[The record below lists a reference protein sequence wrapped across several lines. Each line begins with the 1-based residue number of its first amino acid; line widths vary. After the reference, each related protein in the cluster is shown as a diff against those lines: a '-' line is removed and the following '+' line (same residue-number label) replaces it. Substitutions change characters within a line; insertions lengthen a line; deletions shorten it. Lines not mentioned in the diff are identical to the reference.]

1 MIKLIV
7 GHKGL
12 GKTKTLIEMANKA
25 VENSKGNVVCIEKG
39 LELTYDLNHDARLVD
54 INQYGI
60 ESYDGYYG
68 FLCGLMAGNYDITH
82 IFCDAVF
89 KVCGKDMEKLER
101 LIARLSNLLA
111 NQQTDVVMLISC
123 EPEDLSASAKEFIIN
138 K

>member
-12 GKTKTLIEMANKA
+12 GKTKTMIEMANTA
-25 VENSKGNVVCIEKG
+25 VHDSKGNVVCIEKG
-39 LELTYDLNHDARLVD
+39 LDLTYNLDHNARLVD
-54 INQYGI
+54 INQYQI

-89 KVCGKDMEKLER
+89 KACGKDMTKLDKLIER
-101 LIARLSNLLA
+101 LSIIAEETNTDIIMLLSC
-111 NQQTDVVMLISC
+111 DPS
-123 EPEDLSASAKEFIIN
+123 ELSEKAQKLVI
-138 K
+138 